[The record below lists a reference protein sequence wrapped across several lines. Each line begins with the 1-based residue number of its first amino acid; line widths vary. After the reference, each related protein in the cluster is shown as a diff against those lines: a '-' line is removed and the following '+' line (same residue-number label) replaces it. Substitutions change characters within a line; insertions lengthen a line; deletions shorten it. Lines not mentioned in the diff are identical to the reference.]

1 VWDTWKKIESSVDA
15 SLGVETPQTEEK
27 KMASSETPV
36 DAASPPAL
44 QSQVVKNL
52 ESEFAQ
58 DSPER
63 ATATD
68 SPEQDAEVA
77 EEEKKEEPKAE
88 TEAGPSRVEEQL
100 MRLAARNAQLEAELE
115 VLKTPGKEPSQ
126 DIRKGKVTH

>member
-1 VWDTWKKIESSVDA
+1 
-15 SLGVETPQTEEK
+15 
-27 KMASSETPV
+27 
-36 DAASPPAL
+36 
-44 QSQVVKNL
+44 VKNL

-88 TEAGPSRVEEQL
+88 AAAGPSRVEEQL

-126 DIRKGKVTH
+126 DIRKGKGYLMMQYRRYLIDEK